1 MLIKRKKLIFI
12 SFFFLIIILFLLSHL
27 KTAYLLEINDLTN
40 KKVYTYK
47 LEDNTFSL
55 GYTHSVMKTEAE
67 EFFVVDDDK
76 MRLIK
81 TEYSSYGVGLP
92 FLPEEGSLEI

>member
-55 GYTHSVMKTEAE
+55 GYTHSVMKTETE

-81 TEYSSYGVGLP
+81 TEYRGNR
-92 FLPEEGSLEI
+92 FF